1 MTEDRAM
8 VAFGR
13 FPCCDAVRP
22 LEIPADRHVHVNENC
37 PACGTRIS
45 RGFNGTVHVI
55 RLREPS
61 RASKNDTWPVF
72 KTGHV
77 AVKAEHASAA

>member
-1 MTEDRAM
+1 M

-13 FPCCDAVRP
+13 YPCCNAVRP
-22 LEIPADRHVHVNENC
+22 LEIPADKHVHVKENC

-45 RGFNGTVHVI
+45 RGFNGTVNVI
-55 RLREPS
+55 TLREPS

-72 KTGHV
+72 KTGHIT
-77 AVKAEHASAA
+77 VKTERASAA